1 MLSQT
6 EENYLKSLLH
16 LAMEKV
22 EGDIVDGGG
31 DVKGDVGGVK
41 GKRAKDDGGAKGDGG
56 GEVGTNELAAYL
68 GVKPASVNDMLKK
81 LKEKKLVNYEKY
93 GKISLTDEGRKK
105 AIDVV
110 RKHRLWETFLYEK
123 FDFTWDE
130 VHEVAEQLEHIQ
142 SAKLV
147 DKLDEFLNFPA
158 YDPHGDVIPN
168 AKGEMP
174 VVHKKTLQEE
184 EVGHHCTMVAVKDN
198 SAPFLQ
204 YVNKMGLSIN
214 NKIKVLARHSYD
226 QLIEI
231 EVNGKTCSI
240 SPRFAQNIVIV
251 CDDCAKKKVR
261 GKKA

>member
-16 LAMEKV
+16 LSVEK
-22 EGDIVDGGG
+22 D
-31 DVKGDVGGVK
+31 
-41 GKRAKDDGGAKGDGG
+41 

-81 LKEKKLVNYEKY
+81 LKEKELVNYEKY

-110 RKHRLWETFLYEK
+110 RKHRLCETFLYEK

-231 EVNGKTCSI
+231 EVNGKVCSI

-251 CDDCAKKKVR
+251 CDDCSKKKVR
-261 GKKA
+261 VKKA